1 MADVEKFVG
10 VPMGAGPM
18 HSKKG
23 ANKPKGSAA
32 SFIFTGRGT
41 CGVSDELSGTL
52 MAQSRMH
59 VITSV
64 RPQQKSVAR
73 DPRND

>member
-1 MADVEKFVG
+1 MR
-10 VPMGAGPM
+10 M
-18 HSKKG
+18 KKNQESSYRG
-23 ANKPKGSAA
+23 NKSVNNPKGSAA
-32 SFIFTGRGT
+32 SFVFTSRGT
-41 CGVSDELSGTL
+41 GGVSDELSGTL
-52 MAQSRMH
+52 MAKSRMH